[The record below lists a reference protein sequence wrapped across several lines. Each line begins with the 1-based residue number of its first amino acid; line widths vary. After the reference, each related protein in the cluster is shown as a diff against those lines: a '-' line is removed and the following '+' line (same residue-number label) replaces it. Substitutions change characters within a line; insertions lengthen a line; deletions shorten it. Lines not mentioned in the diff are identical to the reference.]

1 MDKRT
6 IDKKII
12 DNADRSNISRYL
24 IMIISLLLSAL
35 LYNLLLQPT
44 KIVMGGVNG
53 LAVIN
58 NYVNKINPSLTIF
71 VISAIMLL
79 LSYFFLGKN
88 RTKGTL
94 IATFAYPALVQ
105 LTSYLTKS
113 IYIDMSDL
121 LVISIFI
128 GVISG
133 IANGM
138 LYKTGF
144 SNGGL
149 PIISQILYEYY
160 HIPIGKSN
168 FIINLIIIILGSTI
182 FGTTMIMY
190 AVIIIFINS
199 MIVDKVILGT
209 AKNKA
214 LYILTSK
221 EKIIKDFLIKD
232 MKHTATLFNV
242 KGGFLDKKRELILT
256 IIPTRE
262 YFKVTESIK
271 LLDPQVFYLVN
282 DAYEV
287 KGGK

>member
-1 MDKRT
+1 MDKKE
-6 IDKKII
+6 IGSNVLEMSNK
-12 DNADRSNISRYL
+12 SNISRY
-24 IMIISLLLSAL
+24 ITMFMSLLISAL
-35 LYNLLLQPT
+35 LYNLLIQPT

-58 NYVNKINPSLTIF
+58 NYVNKINPSITIFIISLVMLTI
-71 VISAIMLL
+71 
-79 LSYFFLGKN
+79 SYIFLGKN

-94 IATFAYPALVQ
+94 IATFAYPLLVQ
-105 LTSYLTKS
+105 LTSPITQY
-113 IYIDMSDL
+113 IYIDLSDL

-133 IANGM
+133 LANGF

-149 PIISQILYEYY
+149 PIISQILYKYY
-160 HIPIGKSN
+160 NIPIGKSN
-168 FIINLIIIILGSTI
+168 FVINLIVILLGSI
-182 FGTTMIMY
+182 VFGTTMIMY
-190 AVIIIFINS
+190 AVIILFINS
-199 MIVDKVILGT
+199 LIIDKVILGT

-214 LYILTSK
+214 IYILTSK
-221 EKIIKDFLIKD
+221 EKIIKNFLIKD
-232 MKHTATLFNV
+232 MNHTATIFNV